1 MFAVR
6 KRTLAVAVA
15 AGGLV
20 SSAGLAAAALTQDP
34 DVPLVRGTT
43 KVTICHATS
52 SDNNPYVQLNVD
64 DDSIVKQGHGDH
76 PDDIIPPFDYVEDGV
91 TKHYPGLNWDDKG
104 QPIWKNGCEI
114 PPIPPPPPQPIQP
127 FVKCVDAN
135 GATFRAVFG
144 YDNPNEAAVTI
155 PVGTGNAFDPGPVTG
170 QPTTFQP
177 GTVESAVTVT
187 GASDVTWT
195 ITYGGESRTA
205 TATASFQTHCSVDPA
220 ARPGGDRDLRELR
233 RQFGRHVQRDLRLRE
248 RCARPRHDSGLGE
261 LLQPGHPGKSPPSE
275 FLPGK
280 HAFTITGIPNGT
292 ELSWTLTTDTTRTA
306 KATADFEPKCSAPPT
321 AEADLRL
328 GHVHRTSGEHVR
340 CHVRLREPQRR
351 SAR

>member
-1 MFAVR
+1 MFAVT

-20 SSAGLAAAALTQDP
+20 SSAGLAAAALNQDP
-34 DVPLVRGTT
+34 DVPLVRGAT

-114 PPIPPPPPQPIQP
+114 PPIPPPPPKPIQP
-127 FVKCVDAN
+127 FVKCVDAS

-144 YDNPNEAAVTI
+144 YHNPNKAAVTI
-155 PVGTGNAFDPGPVTG
+155 LVGPANAFNPGPVTG

-177 GTVESAVTVT
+177 GRVESAVTVT

-195 ITYGGESRTA
+195 ITYGEESHSA
-205 TATASFQTHCSVDPA
+205 TATASFDDLLRRPA

-233 RQFGRHVQRDLRLRE
+233 RQFGRHVQCDLRLRE
-248 RCARPRHDSGLGE
+248 RCDRRRDGSGLGE
-261 LLQPGHPGKSPPSE
+261 LPQPGQPGEEPSVGVRARRARVHDHWHTE
-275 FLPGK
+275 WDGACMDADDRH
-280 HAFTITGIPNGT
+280 HAH
-292 ELSWTLTTDTTRTA
+292 S
-306 KATADFEPKCSAPPT
+306 
-321 AEADLRL
+321 
-328 GHVHRTSGEHVR
+328 
-340 CHVRLREPQRR
+340 
-351 SAR
+351 